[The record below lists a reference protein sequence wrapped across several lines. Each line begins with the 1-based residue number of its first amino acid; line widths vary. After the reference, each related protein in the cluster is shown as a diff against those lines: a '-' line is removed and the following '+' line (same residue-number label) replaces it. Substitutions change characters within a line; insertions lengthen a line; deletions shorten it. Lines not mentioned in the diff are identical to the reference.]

1 MKVKLS
7 SESVSDWLRY
17 IKNADESLNWLS
29 PYEDNLLNLLR
40 QGLNREHQF
49 RKSYEL
55 LTLVFPYFALS
66 LSHTEEWSLLLRDAL
81 LMAQD
86 IKDNDL
92 QVKVFRWMGEAY
104 LKVGKH
110 EPARKVFSTA
120 LERAEAGQIDDMKVA
135 VYIGLFK
142 LQWFN
147 LKENITQTLVQQALD
162 TANRIQDRA
171 LQADLF
177 DSLAFA
183 YTRLAETEIALGYG
197 QTAFAY
203 WKSVKNHSG
212 IGRTA
217 YTNAA
222 IYMQVSQLKDNKR
235 FLTQAISFLEIARD
249 ELALTNDKWQ
259 YPLLAYEQAAIY
271 FQLEAFEEAASWFQQ
286 SLSEAEQTN
295 SPHYVVIAQHGL
307 GLAQSKLKQFSSAR
321 RLLLVAL
328 NHWNDLNNSYE
339 KASVLAGLADL
350 ELRDN
355 NQPRAKAYI
364 DEGLGCIEEIQDE
377 KLRQFLRDQFEDII
391 SQLPPL

>member
-1 MKVKLS
+1 
-7 SESVSDWLRY
+7 
-17 IKNADESLNWLS
+17 
-29 PYEDNLLNLLR
+29 
-40 QGLNREHQF
+40 
-49 RKSYEL
+49 
-55 LTLVFPYFALS
+55 
-66 LSHTEEWSLLLRDAL
+66 
-81 LMAQD
+81 MAQD

-110 EPARKVFSTA
+110 EPARKVFLTA

-142 LQWFN
+142 LLWFN
-147 LKENITQTLVQQALD
+147 LKQNITQTLVKQALD
-162 TANRIQDRA
+162 TAKRIQDRV

-177 DSLAFA
+177 DALAYA
-183 YTRLAETEIALGYG
+183 YTRLADTDIALGYG

-203 WKSVKNHSG
+203 WNSLKNHSG

-222 IYMQVSQLKDNKR
+222 IYMQIGQLKDDKR
-235 FLTQAISFLEIARD
+235 FLTQAMSFLEIARD
-249 ELALTNDKWQ
+249 ELAHTDDKWQ
-259 YPLLAYEQAAIY
+259 YPLLAYEQASIY
-271 FQLEAFEEAASWFQQ
+271 FQLEEFEEAASWYRQ
-286 SLSEAEQTN
+286 SLSEAEQMN

-307 GLAQSKLKQFSSAR
+307 GLALSKLKQFSSAR
-321 RLLLVAL
+321 RLLYLAFNHWDDL
-328 NHWNDLNNSYE
+328 NHSYE
-339 KASVLAGLADL
+339 KASLLAGLADL

-355 NQPRAKAYI
+355 KQNRARIYV
-364 DEGLGCIEEIQDE
+364 DEGLKYTEDVQDD